1 MGSIHLMLAALA
13 VLGYGMA
20 VSAATCQSDADCS
33 GGQRCVLH
41 SNYSNRANCETDH
54 RCISVSSASCSCYP
68 GFECRLKDCPSSP
81 YEWSEVWPE
90 PGVRI
95 PEDRTGVHQVSLLRY
110 RPCRVREEAAG
121 RRVWTQQHR
130 PGEQQQQLRV
140 QGLRLRHFRPHSI
153 VEAATSLKSPS
164 HVIISNE
171 KCRDAGTPRT
181 SEVPLK

>member
-81 YEWSEVWPE
+81 YECLVLERQNTRCGGNNGPQCGTNQVCGYQKTGLVCFKCPCYGTE
-90 PGVRI
+90 RAVCVKKQPGVVCG
-95 PEDRTGVHQVSLLRY
+95 PN
-110 RPCRVREEAAG
+110 
-121 RRVWTQQHR
+121 
-130 PGEQQQQLRV
+130 
-140 QGLRLRHFRPHSI
+140 SI
-153 VEAATSLKSPS
+153 VQVNSNNSYVCKGCASATSVLT
-164 HVIISNE
+164 
-171 KCRDAGTPRT
+171 R
-181 SEVPLK
+181 

>member
-81 YEWSEVWPE
+81 YECLVLEHQDTRCGGTNGPKCGPNQVCGYQKTGLVCIKCPCYGTDRAVCVKKQ
-90 PGVRI
+90 PGVVCG
-95 PEDRTGVHQVSLLRY
+95 PN
-110 RPCRVREEAAG
+110 
-121 RRVWTQQHR
+121 
-130 PGEQQQQLRV
+130 
-140 QGLRLRHFRPHSI
+140 SI
-153 VEAATSLKSPS
+153 VQVNSNNSYVCKGCASATSVLT
-164 HVIISNE
+164 
-171 KCRDAGTPRT
+171 R
-181 SEVPLK
+181 